1 LSARPIITYRTD
13 LLWRFIT
20 DLHDEQMFSLGASF
34 LGSEVKEGLGE
45 WVTVGT
51 VWRRNSGH
59 IVVARHY
66 SFRRPT
72 KQERERIDP
81 LVARMQRV
89 DKRDYIIKR
98 RRRGYKTDLPN
109 T

>member
-1 LSARPIITYRTD
+1 
-13 LLWRFIT
+13 LWRFIT
-20 DLHDEQMFSLGASF
+20 DFRGNQTFSLGACF
-34 LGSEVKEGLGE
+34 LGSEVKEGLEE
-45 WVTVGT
+45 WVTVDT
-51 VWRRNSGH
+51 VWKRNSGH

-72 KQERERIDP
+72 KQERELIEP
-81 LVARMQRV
+81 LVARMIRV

-98 RRRGYKTDLPN
+98 RRRGYKTNLSD